1 MKRIITQT
9 DKDAFLEFYFG
20 WRAEGKNIRE
30 CYRLARQAYIAEGRD
45 SVPSF
50 STLRRWL
57 YPNASK
63 KVKMT
68 AGAESEEAG
77 REDVKA
83 IAACG
88 NEDAENEAEG
98 GLEEEQN
105 NNEVYAKSIA
115 AAAKEG
121 SKKVKKTAGAES
133 EEAGRKNMTAGAE
146 SEEAGRKNMTAD
158 AESERAAW
166 TPEVLTPDDRRKITE
181 QMGYDFD
188 IGSALT
194 Q

>member
-1 MKRIITQT
+1 MKRIITQA

-30 CYRLARQAYIAEGRD
+30 CFRLARQAYIAEGHD

-57 YPNASK
+57 YPNMSK

-88 NEDAENEAEG
+88 NEDPGNEAEG

-115 AAAKEG
+115 AAA
-121 SKKVKKTAGAES
+121 TDRS
-133 EEAGRKNMTAGAE
+133 EIYRALLRAYRLRR
-146 SEEAGRKNMTAD
+146 EEDIDGLVDLIA
-158 AESERAAW
+158 
-166 TPEVLTPDDRRKITE
+166 PEVT
-181 QMGYDFD
+181 
-188 IGSALT
+188 A
-194 Q
+194 

>member
-77 REDVKA
+77 R
-83 IAACG
+83 
-88 NEDAENEAEG
+88 
-98 GLEEEQN
+98 
-105 NNEVYAKSIA
+105 
-115 AAAKEG
+115 
-121 SKKVKKTAGAES
+121 
-133 EEAGRKNMTAGAE
+133 
-146 SEEAGRKNMTAD
+146 KNMTAD

-188 IGSALT
+188 IGSVIGSE
-194 Q
+194 

>member
-30 CYRLARQAYIAEGRD
+30 CYRLARQAYIAEGHD

-57 YPNASK
+57 YPK
-63 KVKMT
+63 KT

-77 REDVKA
+77 REDVTA
-83 IAACG
+83 GAEIAACG
-88 NEDAENEAEG
+88 NEDPENEAEG
-98 GLEEEQN
+98 GFGEEQN

-115 AAAKEG
+115 AAA
-121 SKKVKKTAGAES
+121 TDRS
-133 EEAGRKNMTAGAE
+133 EIYRALLRAYRLRR
-146 SEEAGRKNMTAD
+146 EEDIDELVDLIA
-158 AESERAAW
+158 
-166 TPEVLTPDDRRKITE
+166 PEVT
-181 QMGYDFD
+181 
-188 IGSALT
+188 A
-194 Q
+194 

>member
-1 MKRIITQT
+1 MKRIITQA

-30 CYRLARQAYIAEGRD
+30 CYRLARQAYIAEGHD

-50 STLRRWL
+50 STLHRWL
-57 YPNASK
+57 YPNMSK
-63 KVKMT
+63 KVKKTADAESEEAGRKDMT
-68 AGAESEEAG
+68 ADAGSEEAG

-88 NEDAENEAEG
+88 NEDAGNEAEG

-115 AAAKEG
+115 AAA
-121 SKKVKKTAGAES
+121 TDRS
-133 EEAGRKNMTAGAE
+133 EIYRALLRVYRLRR
-146 SEEAGRKNMTAD
+146 EEDID
-158 AESERAAW
+158 ALVDLIA
-166 TPEVLTPDDRRKITE
+166 PEVT
-181 QMGYDFD
+181 
-188 IGSALT
+188 A
-194 Q
+194 

>member
-1 MKRIITQT
+1 MKRIITQV

-30 CYRLARQAYIAEGRD
+30 CYRLARQAYIAEGHD

-57 YPNASK
+57 YPNMSK
-63 KVKMT
+63 KVKKT
-68 AGAESEEAG
+68 ADAESEEAG
-77 REDVKA
+77 RKDMTAGAE

-88 NEDAENEAEG
+88 NEDAGNEAEG

-115 AAAKEG
+115 AAA
-121 SKKVKKTAGAES
+121 TDRS
-133 EEAGRKNMTAGAE
+133 EIYRALLRVYRLRR
-146 SEEAGRKNMTAD
+146 EEDID
-158 AESERAAW
+158 ALVDMIA
-166 TPEVLTPDDRRKITE
+166 PEV
-181 QMGYDFD
+181 M
-188 IGSALT
+188 A
-194 Q
+194 

>member
-1 MKRIITQT
+1 MKRIITQA

-30 CYRLARQAYIAEGRD
+30 CYRLARQAYIAEGHD

-50 STLRRWL
+50 STLQRWL

-68 AGAESEEAG
+68 ADAESEEAGRKDMTADAESEEAGRKDMTAGAESEEAG
-77 REDVKA
+77 RKDMKA

-88 NEDAENEAEG
+88 NEDAGNEAEG

-115 AAAKEG
+115 AAA
-121 SKKVKKTAGAES
+121 TDRS
-133 EEAGRKNMTAGAE
+133 EIYRALLRAYRLRR
-146 SEEAGRKNMTAD
+146 EEDIDGLVDLIA
-158 AESERAAW
+158 
-166 TPEVLTPDDRRKITE
+166 PEVT
-181 QMGYDFD
+181 
-188 IGSALT
+188 A
-194 Q
+194 

>member
-1 MKRIITQT
+1 MKRIITQA

-30 CYRLARQAYIAEGRD
+30 CYRLARQAYIAEGHD

-57 YPNASK
+57 YPNMSK
-63 KVKMT
+63 KVKVTAGAESEEAGRKDMT

-77 REDVKA
+77 REDMKT

-88 NEDAENEAEG
+88 NEDPENEAEG

-115 AAAKEG
+115 AAA
-121 SKKVKKTAGAES
+121 TDRS
-133 EEAGRKNMTAGAE
+133 EIYRALLRVYRLRR
-146 SEEAGRKNMTAD
+146 EEDIDGLVDLIA
-158 AESERAAW
+158 
-166 TPEVLTPDDRRKITE
+166 PEVT
-181 QMGYDFD
+181 
-188 IGSALT
+188 A
-194 Q
+194 

>member
-30 CYRLARQAYIAEGRD
+30 CYRLARQAYIAEGHD
-45 SVPSF
+45 SAPSF

-57 YPNASK
+57 YPNMSK

-68 AGAESEEAG
+68 ADAGSEEAG
-77 REDVKA
+77 RKDMTAGAE

-88 NEDAENEAEG
+88 NEDPGNEAEG

-115 AAAKEG
+115 AAA
-121 SKKVKKTAGAES
+121 TDRS
-133 EEAGRKNMTAGAE
+133 EIYRALLRAYRLRR
-146 SEEAGRKNMTAD
+146 EEDID
-158 AESERAAW
+158 ALVDLIA
-166 TPEVLTPDDRRKITE
+166 PEVT
-181 QMGYDFD
+181 
-188 IGSALT
+188 A
-194 Q
+194 